1 MPISI
6 RNKWLMEIKLPFSY
20 FSVFIDSDSPNQ
32 TLEKKSGQLGDSN
45 QTFVSVALNSE
56 FSIDLYNKT
65 FVLCSRYGLILLRI
79 LSFWPAFL
87 QMFLIWVWKFMFLS
101 NVIPRISTSLLF
113 FILKSLK
120 CKFSVSSIFWPMH
133 IKPVFFWV

>member
-1 MPISI
+1 
-6 RNKWLMEIKLPFSY
+6 MEIKLPFSY

-79 LSFWPAFL
+79 LSF
-87 QMFLIWVWKFMFLS
+87 
-101 NVIPRISTSLLF
+101 
-113 FILKSLK
+113 
-120 CKFSVSSIFWPMH
+120 
-133 IKPVFFWV
+133 

>member
-120 CKFSVSSIFWPMH
+120 CKFSASSIFWPMH
-133 IKPVFFWV
+133 IKSVFFWV

>member
-6 RNKWLMEIKLPFSY
+6 RNKWLMGIKLPFSY

-120 CKFSVSSIFWPMH
+120 CKFSASSIFWPMH
-133 IKPVFFWV
+133 VKPVFFWV